1 MTFAKHIKADTAL
14 FPVFPPLCGALWHVH
29 CCLNSMNANYYKTAL
44 NTIYEISV
52 ILNSSNLVQH
62 TLYRSLM
69 HMVDTLSMSRG
80 FILLQDM
87 QTGELVVEA
96 SIGVDKLPALGM
108 RYRSDE
114 GVVGKVFRF
123 GVPILIPDISKEPM
137 FLDKLGRADE
147 GEEVSFIA
155 VPIVHQSKT
164 YGVLA
169 VDKVVSKMY
178 SITTDVEILKMIAT
192 LMASFLY
199 KVHYFESQLE
209 AIQQE
214 KSRIEEEKLKLM
226 EEVTK
231 KYQFEGL
238 VGSGRLMRKVMEKI
252 HMVTASDSA
261 VLIRGESGTGKEV
274 VAKTIHYNSPR
285 SKKPFVAVNC
295 AAIPG
300 ELIES
305 ELFGYSKGAF
315 TGAAG
320 EKKGKFEQADGGTIF
335 LDEIGDMPMEAQ
347 SKLLRVLQDKVV
359 EKLGGTKPVQVDVRI
374 LAATNKNLEAAVQAG
389 EFRLDL
395 YYRLNVFAIF
405 LPPLRKRKEDIPEI
419 AQHII
424 KHLSKRY
431 GRDFSITTPAVQTL
445 MGCNYPG
452 NIRELENCIERA
464 AFEAADGHIDTG
476 DISCMRGEMCLSH
489 IMEQGLAGDV
499 PPVMPQPVKAEP
511 EPQSE
516 LISGDLNDRERVV
529 QALEKAGWVQA
540 KAARMLGMTVRQMNY
555 RIKKYGI
562 DIKKI

>member
-1 MTFAKHIKADTAL
+1 
-14 FPVFPPLCGALWHVH
+14 
-29 CCLNSMNANYYKTAL
+29 MNANYYKTAL

-52 ILNSSNLVQH
+52 ILNSSNMIQH
-62 TLYRSLM
+62 SLYRSLLQM
-69 HMVDTLSMSRG
+69 SDTLSMERG
-80 FILLQDM
+80 IILLQDKD
-87 QTGELVVEA
+87 TGELVVEA
-96 SIGVDKLPALGM
+96 SIGLDSDEGPVKNV
-108 RYRSDE
+108 RYTADE

-123 GVPILIPDISKEPM
+123 GIPILIPDVSKEPM
-137 FLDKLGRADE
+137 FLNKLGRQVK
-147 GEEVSFIA
+147 EEEISFIA
-155 VPIVHQSKT
+155 VPINHQGKT

-169 VDKVVSKMY
+169 VDKVVSKIY
-178 SITTDVEILKMIAT
+178 SITTDVDILKMIAT
-192 LMASFLY
+192 LMASFLH
-199 KVHYFESQLE
+199 KVQFFTSEME
-209 AIQQE
+209 AIQEE
-214 KSRIEEEKLKLM
+214 KSRIEQEKLKLM
-226 EEVTK
+226 GEVSK

-252 HMVTASDSA
+252 QMVTASDSA

-359 EKLGGTKPVQVDVRI
+359 EKLGGNKPVKVDVRI
-374 LAATNKNLEAAVQAG
+374 LAATNKNLEAAVQHG

-419 AQHII
+419 AAHIL
-424 KHLSKRY
+424 KNLSKRY
-431 GRDFSITTPAVQTL
+431 DKDFSIAPEALQAL
-445 MGCNYPG
+445 MHCNYPG
-452 NIRELENCIERA
+452 NIRELENCLERS
-464 AFEAADGHIDTG
+464 AFEAGDGMIKTDH
-476 DISCMRGEMCLSH
+476 ISCMRGEMCMSHFMEEQLSGAPVS
-489 IMEQGLAGDV
+489 ITPQTGGV
-499 PPVMPQPVKAEP
+499 PEAPHHAREAD
-511 EPQSE
+511 EE
-516 LISGDLNDRERVV
+516 LISGDMDERERVV

-540 KAARMLGMTVRQMNY
+540 KAARMLDMTVRQMNY
-555 RIKKYGI
+555 RIKKYNI
-562 DIKKI
+562 KVKKI

>member
-1 MTFAKHIKADTAL
+1 
-14 FPVFPPLCGALWHVH
+14 
-29 CCLNSMNANYYKTAL
+29 MNANYYKTAL

-52 ILNSSNLVQH
+52 ILNTSSMVQH
-62 TLYRSLM
+62 SFYRSLL
-69 HMVDTLSMSRG
+69 HMADTLSMERG
-80 FILLQDM
+80 IILLQDKH
-87 QTGELVVEA
+87 TSELVVEA
-96 SIGVDKLPALGM
+96 SIGLDRFPATNK
-108 RYRSDE
+108 RYKSDE
-114 GVVGKVFRF
+114 GVVGKVFKL

-137 FLDKLGRADE
+137 FINKLAHTSEQD
-147 GEEVSFIA
+147 EEVSFIA
-155 VPIVHQSKT
+155 VPINHQGKT

-169 VDKVVSKMY
+169 VDKVVSKIF
-178 SITTDVEILKMIAT
+178 SITTDVDILKMIAT
-192 LMASFLY
+192 LMASFLH
-199 KVHYFESQLE
+199 KVQYFESE
-209 AIQQE
+209 MAAI
-214 KSRIEEEKLKLM
+214 KEEKNLIEAEKMKLIG
-226 EEVTK
+226 EVSK

-238 VGSGRLMRKVMEKI
+238 VGSGRLMRKVIEKI
-252 HMVTASDSA
+252 QMVTPSDSA

-274 VAKTIHYNSPR
+274 VAKTIHYNSAR

-374 LAATNKNLEAAVQAG
+374 LAATNKNLETAVQAG

-419 AQHII
+419 TQHIL
-424 KHLSKRY
+424 KNLSKRY
-431 GRDFSITTPAVQTL
+431 DKDYHIDPAAVTAL

-464 AFEAADGHIDTG
+464 AFTAGGGTIMPKH
-476 DISCMRGEMCLSH
+476 ISCMRGEMCLSH
-489 IMEQGLAGDV
+489 LMEQKIADFSD
-499 PPVMPQPVKAEP
+499 MKNNHDNNNFDDEP
-511 EPQSE
+511 ETVEEMQGE
-516 LISGDLNDRERVV
+516 DLDEREKVIK
-529 QALEKAGWVQA
+529 ALEKSGWVQA
-540 KAARMLGMTVRQMNY
+540 KAARMLSMTVRQMNY
-555 RIKKYGI
+555 RIKKFNI
-562 DIKKI
+562 KVKKI

>member
-1 MTFAKHIKADTAL
+1 MLSIG
-14 FPVFPPLCGALWHVH
+14 V
-29 CCLNSMNANYYKTAL
+29 MNANYYKTAL

-62 TLYRSLM
+62 SLYRSLVQM
-69 HMVDTLSMSRG
+69 SDNLSMSRG
-80 FILLQDM
+80 LVLLHDQ
-87 QTGELVVEA
+87 QTAELVVEA
-96 SIGVDKLPALGM
+96 SIGIEKFTVQNM
-108 RYRSDE
+108 RYKCDE
-114 GVVGKVFRF
+114 GVVGKVFRY
-123 GVPILIPDISKEPM
+123 GVPILIPDISKEPL
-137 FLDKLGRADE
+137 FLNRLEREEE
-147 GEEVSFIA
+147 GEEVSFLA
-155 VPIVHQSKT
+155 VPIIHQGKT

-178 SITTDVEILKMIAT
+178 SITTDVDILKMIAA
-192 LMASFLY
+192 LLASFLY
-199 KVHYFESQLE
+199 KVQYFESEIE
-209 AIQQE
+209 AIQEE
-214 KSRIEEEKLKLM
+214 KARIEQEKLKLM
-226 EEVTK
+226 GEVTK

-238 VGSGRLMRKVMEKI
+238 VGSGRLMRKVLEKI
-252 HMVTASDSA
+252 QMVTQSDSA

-274 VAKTIHYNSPR
+274 VAKTIHYNSGR

-359 EKLGGTKPVQVDVRI
+359 EKLGGTRPVQVDVRI
-374 LAATNKNLEAAVQAG
+374 LAATNKNLEAAVQSG
-389 EFRLDL
+389 HFRLDL

-419 AQHII
+419 TRHIVGN
-424 KHLSKRY
+424 LSKRY
-431 GRDFSITTPAVQTL
+431 GKPFTISSQAVTAL

-464 AFEAADGHIDTG
+464 ALTASGGEIMPKH
-476 DISCMRGEMCLSH
+476 ISCMNGEMCLSH
-489 IMEQGLAGDV
+489 IMEEQMAEGEKPVTVTPQGLD
-499 PPVMPQPVKAEP
+499 MDMTAEIIAP
-511 EPQSE
+511 DDPNMDEKQKVE
-516 LISGDLNDRERVV
+516 A
-529 QALEKAGWVQA
+529 ALEKSGWVQA

-562 DIKKI
+562 VIKKI

>member
-1 MTFAKHIKADTAL
+1 MIDIRPRAYSSGTYIAL
-14 FPVFPPLCGALWHVH
+14 KS
-29 CCLNSMNANYYKTAL
+29 NMNANYYKTAL

-52 ILNSSNLVQH
+52 ILNSSNMVQH
-62 TLYRSLM
+62 SLYRSLAQM
-69 HMVDTLSMSRG
+69 SDTLSMSRG
-80 FILLQDM
+80 LILLQDSL
-87 QTGELVVEA
+87 TGELVVEA
-96 SIGVDKLPALGM
+96 SIGIDRFPAINT

-137 FLDKLGRADE
+137 FLNKLGRNE
-147 GEEVSFIA
+147 TGEEVSFIA
-155 VPIVHQSKT
+155 VPINHQGKT

-178 SITTDVEILKMIAT
+178 SITTDVDILKMIAT

-199 KVHYFESQLE
+199 KVHYFEREME
-209 AIQQE
+209 AVREE

-226 EEVTK
+226 GEVSK

-238 VGSGRLMRKVMEKI
+238 VGSGRLMRKVIEKI
-252 HMVTASDSA
+252 QMVTQSDSA

-274 VAKTIHYNSPR
+274 VAKTIHYNSAR

-374 LAATNKNLEAAVQAG
+374 LAATNKNLELAVQSG

-424 KHLSKRY
+424 KNLSKRY
-431 GRDFSITTPAVQTL
+431 GREFTITPAAVQAL
-445 MGCNYPG
+445 MNCNYPG

-464 AFEAADGHIDTG
+464 AFEASDGHIDTR

-489 IMEQGLAGDV
+489 LMEQSLAGEAPAEAV
-499 PPVMPQPVKAEP
+499 IKPQKNTHEP
-511 EPQSE
+511 EE
-516 LISGDLNDRERVV
+516 EEIDENLDDKERVEK
-529 QALEKAGWVQA
+529 ALEKSGWVQA

-555 RIKKYGI
+555 RIKKYNI
-562 DIKKI
+562 DVKKI

>member
-1 MTFAKHIKADTAL
+1 
-14 FPVFPPLCGALWHVH
+14 
-29 CCLNSMNANYYKTAL
+29 MNANYYKTAL

-52 ILNSSNLVQH
+52 ILNSSNMVQH
-62 TLYRSLM
+62 SLYRSLLQM
-69 HMVDTLSMSRG
+69 ADTLSMERG
-80 FILLQDM
+80 VILLQD
-87 QTGELVVEA
+87 QHTSELVVEA
-96 SIGVDKLPALGM
+96 SIGIENHPARTV
-108 RYRSDE
+108 RYKADE
-114 GVVGKVFRF
+114 GVVGKVFRL
-123 GVPILIPDISKEPM
+123 GLPILIPDVNKEPL
-137 FLDKLGRADE
+137 FLNKLGRVEHD
-147 GEEVSFIA
+147 EEVSFMA
-155 VPIVHQSKT
+155 VPINHQGKT

-178 SITTDVEILKMIAT
+178 SITTDVDILKMIAT
-192 LMASFLY
+192 LMASFLH
-199 KVHYFESQLE
+199 KVHYFEKELE
-209 AIQQE
+209 AVNEE
-214 KSRIEEEKLKLM
+214 KSRIEAEKLKLM
-226 EEVTK
+226 GEVSQ

-238 VGSGRLMRKVMEKI
+238 VGSGRLMRKVLDKI
-252 HMVTASDSA
+252 QMVTASDSA

-274 VAKTIHYNSPR
+274 VAKTIHYNSIR

-359 EKLGGTKPVQVDVRI
+359 EKLGGTKPVQVNVRI

-424 KHLSKRY
+424 GSLNKRY
-431 GRDFSITTPAVQTL
+431 GKNYSIDASAVTAL

-452 NIRELENCIERA
+452 NIRELENCLERA
-464 AFEAADGHIDTG
+464 AFTAVDGEIQTRH
-476 DISCMRGEMCLSH
+476 ISCMRGEMCLSH
-489 IMEQGLAGDV
+489 IMESQMADNDPAPNTHTPQQASV
-499 PPVMPQPVKAEP
+499 PLSQIMDDSSMSDK
-511 EPQSE
+511 
-516 LISGDLNDRERVV
+516 ERVL
-529 QALEKAGWVQA
+529 QALEKTGWVQA
-540 KAARMLGMTVRQMNY
+540 KAARMLDMTVRQINY
-555 RIKKYGI
+555 RIQKYNI
-562 DIKKI
+562 KVKKI